1 MSEQEKNAFSED
13 PGRYADDRLLHA
25 LLLHTYDE
33 QVKEHR
39 ELRVQQAI
47 SAISNALQ
55 GGEKTPN
62 TSATIRAEERRIAN
76 WVQKVSA
83 IAALIFI
90 AITVWSLTNSPSAAV
105 AAINRMITALSSP
118 GDRTFHIQM
127 EDLPERGRRRSN
139 DNPGSVP
146 KPGLDDATLYL
157 RDGQQYVL
165 VRHDPQGG
173 VIYDGYDGQQSWRVR
188 DGKVAETRQG
198 LGAGGIPMP
207 PIMANIPFTDLQSTL
222 QAIQGN
228 YTLEKQDNVGH
239 LDGSSKLLHVVVRRN
254 SRWVKGPE
262 TIEIWAD
269 QESALPQRIV
279 FADAKVQGNEAPCR
293 ITLDLTSLV
302 NLPAGWFS
310 AKSHATAHQDT
321 F

>member
-1 MSEQEKNAFSED
+1 MSDQENNAFSEN
-13 PGRYADDRLLHA
+13 PGRHADDRLLHA
-25 LLLHTYDE
+25 LLLQTYDDRA
-33 QVKEHR
+33 KEHR

-62 TSATIRAEERRIAN
+62 TSATIRAEERRVAK
-76 WVQKVSA
+76 WVPKVSA
-83 IAALIFI
+83 IAALVFVAI
-90 AITVWSLTNSPSAAV
+90 AVWTLTNSPSAAV

-127 EDLPERGRRRSN
+127 EDLPERGRRRPN
-139 DNPGSVP
+139 DKPGSVP
-146 KPGLDDATLYL
+146 RPGLDDATLYL

-228 YTLEKQDNVGH
+228 YTLEEQDNAAFSV
-239 LDGSSKLLHVVVRRN
+239 SKTKLLHVLVRRN

-279 FADAKVQGNEAPCR
+279 FDDAKVQGNETPCR
-293 ITLDLTSLV
+293 ITLDLT
-302 NLPAGWFS
+302 NQTELPGAWFS
-310 AKSHATAHQDT
+310 AKSHATAH
-321 F
+321 